1 MKRTAMLLLAAM
13 LVSCAYAQEFDKG
26 TVPLINVVDVLDQTC
41 DFSFAI
47 MSDNHGF
54 GPSNSKQMARMVEWI
69 ERSNCKFVVGMG
81 DHLCK
86 AFENPFLDFIRND
99 AFWAE
104 HFYPGTADGDNEY
117 YGAGQGDWGA
127 GGKLLEHMELGARAG
142 VVIRENGAEYY
153 AQISVG
159 EFTVHLIQLHY
170 PDMPRNPAQAFTE
183 DSRQFLIDTLNS
195 IDKGP
200 NDIVI
205 ACAHSFLGVWVPLL
219 SEERRAIVMDKCDIC
234 VSATTHVYMR
244 QKLPGYE
251 STGALC
257 INDGSPCRSRL
268 PGDNGFVLVHVFHG
282 QDEQPAQM
290 VVQYVNTDLPDRRP
304 ALARNK
310 AFAKEIGGDIYEI
323 NLWPDGTP
331 PEIQPSTE

>member
-1 MKRTAMLLLAAM
+1 MKRILILLSIAMLA
-13 LVSCAYAQEFDKG
+13 SCAFAQDFDKG
-26 TVPLINVVDVLDQTC
+26 LVPQVNVVDVLDQTC

-54 GPSNSKQMARMVEWI
+54 APANSPQMTRMAEWI
-69 ERSNCKFVVGMG
+69 KQSDCKFVVGMG

-86 AFENPFLDFIRND
+86 AFENPFLDFIRD
-99 AFWAE
+99 DDFWAD
-104 HFYPGTADGDNEY
+104 HFYPGISDGDNEF
-117 YGAGQGDWGA
+117 YGTGQGDWGA
-127 GGKLLEHMELGARAG
+127 GGALLDHMDLAARPG

-153 AQISVG
+153 AKIPVG

-170 PDMPRNPAQAFTE
+170 PDAPRDPKLAFTE
-183 DSRQFLIDTLNS
+183 DTRQFLIDTLNS

-205 ACAHSFLGVWVPLL
+205 ACAHTFLGVWVPLL
-219 SEERRAIVMDKCDIC
+219 SEERREIVMDKCDIC
-234 VSATTHVYMR
+234 VSATTHVYLR

-257 INDGSPCRSRL
+257 INDGSACRSRL
-268 PGDNGFVLVHVFHG
+268 PGDSGFVLVHVFRG
-282 QDEQPAQM
+282 QNDQPARM
-290 VVQYVNTDLPDRRP
+290 VVQYINTDLPDRRP

-310 AFAKEIGGDIYEI
+310 AFVKEIGGDIYEL

-331 PEIQPSTE
+331 PQVTEQ